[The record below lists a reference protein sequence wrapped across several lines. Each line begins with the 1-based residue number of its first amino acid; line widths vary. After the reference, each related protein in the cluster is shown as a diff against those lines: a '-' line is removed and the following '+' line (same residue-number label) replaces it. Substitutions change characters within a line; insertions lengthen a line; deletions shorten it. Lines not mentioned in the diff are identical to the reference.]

1 MLLIRHLRALARTG
15 SSVRYR
21 SWNGS
26 GDALGVRIARSSRAA
41 SGELLQLSQHDA
53 KLLVAIAALRRED
66 SSQYPTTDKVLSVV
80 ERRQITVMFCDVV
93 DSTPLSTRLDPED
106 LREVLGAFQNCV
118 AETVGRYDG
127 FVARYM
133 GDGILAYFGYP
144 QAHEDDAERAVRAG
158 LAQIGA
164 VPHLKTRE

>member
-1 MLLIRHLRALARTG
+1 MIPRQSLGCDKPRPSIRTPGGVVCVKVNDSGSDRVGEASVDIAAWLRDLGLEQYKQAFCDNAI
-15 SSVRYR
+15 
-21 SWNGS
+21 
-26 GDALGVRIARSSRAA
+26 DAAVLPELTAEDLKDMGVSLVGHRR
-41 SGELLQLSQHDA
+41 
-53 KLLVAIAALRRED
+53 KLLAAIAALRRED

-127 FVARYM
+127 FVAR
-133 GDGILAYFGYP
+133 
-144 QAHEDDAERAVRAG
+144 
-158 LAQIGA
+158 
-164 VPHLKTRE
+164 